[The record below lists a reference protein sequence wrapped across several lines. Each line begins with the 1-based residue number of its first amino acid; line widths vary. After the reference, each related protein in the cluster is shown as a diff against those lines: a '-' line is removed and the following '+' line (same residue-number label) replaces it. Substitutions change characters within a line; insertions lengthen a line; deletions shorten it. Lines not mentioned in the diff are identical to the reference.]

1 MDVGEKVKRRI
12 GTIKKELKINSNSN
26 SKYRRNNLS
35 EYRTASAASNFEFG
49 IMRIQV
55 SKW

>member
-35 EYRTASAASNFEFG
+35 EYRTASASNFEFG

>member
-35 EYRTASAASNFEFG
+35 EYTTASASNFEFG